1 MRLLPLTVEER
12 KKIPGMDVRRADVIA
27 GASVLLVRVME
38 MLHLSEVRFSDA
50 DNLEG
55 YLSVRGLI

>member
-1 MRLLPLTVEER
+1 MCTLDRVF
-12 KKIPGMDVRRADVIA
+12 IA